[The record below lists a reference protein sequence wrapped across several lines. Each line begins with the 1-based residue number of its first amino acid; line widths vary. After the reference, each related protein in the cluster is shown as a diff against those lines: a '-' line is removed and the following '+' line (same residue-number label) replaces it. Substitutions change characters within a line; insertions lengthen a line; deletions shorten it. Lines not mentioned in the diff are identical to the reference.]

1 MQRII
6 SFLGHTLSKNLLV
19 FGLVSL
25 ISLSGAFFVAA
36 QPSYAARASAQDS
49 AQERMSNSSKTD
61 QAPQQAYEQF
71 AKDARD
77 AVNNP
82 QALDEEYD
90 KDKKAYKQKQGKQGG
105 LVEGAKTMLEKV
117 TDAD

>member
-6 SFLGHTLSKNLLV
+6 SFLGKNLLV
-19 FGLVSL
+19 LGLVSL
-25 ISLSGAFFVAA
+25 ISLSGVLFFGT
-36 QPSYAARASAQDS
+36 QPGYAAVSS
-49 AQERMSNSSKTD
+49 AQERLGDSSKTAKTVE
-61 QAPQQAYEQF
+61 QTYEQV

-90 KDKKAYKQKQGKQGG
+90 RDQKAHKQEEGG
-105 LVEGAKTMLEKV
+105 LLEGAKKALEKV
-117 TDAD
+117 TNADK

>member
-6 SFLGHTLSKNLLV
+6 SFLGKKLLV

-25 ISLSGAFFVAA
+25 ISLSGTFFVAV
-36 QPSYAARASAQDS
+36 QPSYAAASLS
-49 AQERMSNSSKTD
+49 QERLNDSRKTD
-61 QAPQQAYEQF
+61 QTPEQAYEQVV
-71 AKDARD
+71 KDAKD

-90 KDKKAYKQKQGKQGG
+90 RDQKAHKQEEGG
-105 LVEGAKTMLEKV
+105 LLEGAKKALEKV
-117 TDAD
+117 TNADK